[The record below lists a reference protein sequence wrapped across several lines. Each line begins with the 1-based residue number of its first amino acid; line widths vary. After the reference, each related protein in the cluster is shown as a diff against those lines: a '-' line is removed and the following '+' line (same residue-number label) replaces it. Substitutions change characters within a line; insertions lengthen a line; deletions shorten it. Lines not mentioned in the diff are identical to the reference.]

1 MCSIKL
7 HDDLFHPLI
16 AWCAGN
22 NAMKRYWSVV
32 GAMIAFFLLLFL
44 LVEWMQIPLLTD
56 PSQSLGRGGFYAAA
70 VGVGLLI
77 ADVVL
82 PVPSSLVMIAHGA
95 LFGVVTGTLLSL
107 IGSLGAALT
116 GFAIGRRGGGWLEKI
131 VTADD
136 RARVERMLERWGALA
151 IVVTR
156 PVPLLAETAAVM
168 AGASAMSWRQ
178 LAAASFAGSL
188 PPSLLYALTGSVAA
202 SFQNTTLMFTFIM
215 LVSAAFWMVSRKLDR
230 QQAAKDSQRE
240 DI

>member
-1 MCSIKL
+1 
-7 HDDLFHPLI
+7 
-16 AWCAGN
+16 
-22 NAMKRYWSVV
+22 MKRYWSVV

-215 LVSAAFWMVSRKLDR
+215 LVSGAFWMVSRKLDR
-230 QQAAKDSQRE
+230 QQAAKDSQQE